1 MSPLLSH
8 PLSSS
13 LLQKTPVEKFF
24 IFLTFLQL
32 ILQLPEVLILHL
44 ILQLLLNPPFRFII
58 AVLALHLL
66 RLLLTHPGHLI
77 LLLRF
82 YHFHWSL
89 SLIPLRHPL
98 IFVEFSQM
106 SWRQHVRCLARKYR
120 SSQCLMANKQMN
132 GILVVE
138 ENPFFCLKLHRGY
151 ASSMLP
157 SQTDPRNIYLSKSL
171 NSGRNLLS
179 MVKLSGSVVRNIQ
192 GLQHPPMIVSRQF
205 GQGAK
210 NDPYLSRDFFVQL
223 WVADRKMK
231 QSGVKRRPR
240 SHKSLNDGESG
251 SYSQFFSKF
260 PPGRHLS
267 GASAAEEKSFQEA
280 KPNLRQPPP
289 SQSVTGILQPSSP
302 EEAMVA
308 PLLARSNLLI
318 TRDIEWAN
326 LVLGFEQENRYA
338 IVDVCYPQSPAGYIR
353 EKSNVLARQLLRL
366 RRPFVAFITDG
377 LGNELFRVR
386 RPFWWINSSIYAEI
400 NGKEIGVVHRRWH
413 LWRRIYDLY
422 LGNEQFAVVE
432 NPGFWNWTFTLKDI
446 DGKVLAQIDRDWRGF
461 GFEIFTDAGQYV
473 IQFGKADSSIAPVGG
488 IQELD
493 VVRPL
498 TLSERAVAVA
508 LAISLDNDY
517 FSRHGGW
524 GIPFVEVG
532 E

>member
-1 MSPLLSH
+1 
-8 PLSSS
+8 
-13 LLQKTPVEKFF
+13 
-24 IFLTFLQL
+24 
-32 ILQLPEVLILHL
+32 
-44 ILQLLLNPPFRFII
+44 
-58 AVLALHLL
+58 
-66 RLLLTHPGHLI
+66 
-77 LLLRF
+77 
-82 YHFHWSL
+82 
-89 SLIPLRHPL
+89 
-98 IFVEFSQM
+98 M
-106 SWRQHVRCLARKYR
+106 SWRQHVRCLARKYK

-171 NSGRNLLS
+171 NSGRNMLP
-179 MVKLSGSVVRNIQ
+179 MVKLSGPVVRNIQ
-192 GLQHPPMIVSRQF
+192 GLQHPLMIVSRQF
-205 GQGAK
+205 GQSAQ
-210 NDPYLSRDFFVQL
+210 NDPDLSRDFFVQL

-240 SHKSLNDGESG
+240 SHRSLNDGESG
-251 SYSQFFSKF
+251 SDSQFLSKF
-260 PPGRHLS
+260 PSGRHFS

-353 EKSNVLARQLLRL
+353 EKSNLLARQLLRL
-366 RRPFVAFITDG
+366 RRPFVAYITDG

-386 RPFWWINSSIYAEI
+386 RPFWWITSSIYAEI

-422 LGNEQFAVVE
+422 LGNDQFAVVE